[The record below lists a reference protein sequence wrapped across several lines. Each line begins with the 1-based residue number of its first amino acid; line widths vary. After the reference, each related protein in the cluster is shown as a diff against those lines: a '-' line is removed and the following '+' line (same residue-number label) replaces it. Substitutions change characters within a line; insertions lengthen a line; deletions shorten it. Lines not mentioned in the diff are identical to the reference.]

1 MAESTAGA
9 AWEREAG
16 EGWGLWDEIYL
27 MLEIVVN
34 PLSHTEFQ
42 RFASRS
48 PVLANAKAS
57 LPADADRR
65 RGGGMGLEGLG
76 SAQP

>member
-16 EGWGLWDEIYL
+16 EGWGLWEEIYL
-27 MLEIVVN
+27 MPEIVVN

-42 RFASRS
+42 PFASRS
-48 PVLANAKAS
+48 SVLANAKAS
-57 LPADADRR
+57 LPAGAARR
-65 RGGGMGLEGLG
+65 HGGGAGLEGLG
-76 SAQP
+76 SAQL